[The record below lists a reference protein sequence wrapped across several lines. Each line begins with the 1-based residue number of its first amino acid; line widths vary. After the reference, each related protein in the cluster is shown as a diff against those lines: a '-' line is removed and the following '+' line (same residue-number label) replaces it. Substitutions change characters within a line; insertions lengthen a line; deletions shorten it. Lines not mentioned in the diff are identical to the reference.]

1 MVCGP
6 CDLSVRCSC
15 PNAIGSWFGL
25 EGLLGKGA
33 WDLTVIDQEKSE
45 SMVVDALGRVSI
57 IMQWFNALWI
67 FIWCGFEVSQLVL

>member
-45 SMVVDALGRVSI
+45 SMVVDA
-57 IMQWFNALWI
+57 
-67 FIWCGFEVSQLVL
+67 

>member
-6 CDLSVRCSC
+6 CNSSVRCS

-25 EGLLGKGA
+25 EGMLGKGA

-45 SMVVDALGRVSI
+45 SMVVDA
-57 IMQWFNALWI
+57 
-67 FIWCGFEVSQLVL
+67 

>member
-6 CDLSVRCSC
+6 CDLSVRWSR
-15 PNAIGSWFGL
+15 PNTIGSWFGL

-45 SMVVDALGRVSI
+45 SMVVDA
-57 IMQWFNALWI
+57 
-67 FIWCGFEVSQLVL
+67 